1 EKKESQEICFIREG
15 DYRRF
20 LRQNV
25 SENIKLGKFID
36 KLGNILG
43 AHQGIPFYTIGQRKG
58 LGISSNARKY
68 VIKID
73 RKENTV
79 ILSKEEDLYQDQ
91 LIIKDLNFIS
101 DDKLADSK
109 KVEVKIRYNSKK
121 SPATISSYQDNKI
134 LINFEK
140 PQRAITPG
148 QSAVFYQGDI
158 VLGGGIIDQ

>member
-1 EKKESQEICFIREG
+1 CFIREG